1 MPMLWSMRTGKAGH
15 RDVQSEV
22 KMMKAEGCYLTNSR
36 DQGFTFM
43 EVVIVILILGIITTL
58 AVPAMND
65 FFTTETITAAA
76 DALVSAIYFARTS
89 AIATGA
95 DHGVVFDA
103 GSNSFRVMR
112 AIGSPPDETY
122 LTVEH
127 PVTKRDYAMSFDDG
141 PIGHGVDLYGAQFG
155 ENSYVRFN
163 NLGVPLEVGFLYL
176 EYGEKTWKIGV
187 TATSC
192 EISS

>member
-1 MPMLWSMRTGKAGH
+1 
-15 RDVQSEV
+15 
-22 KMMKAEGCYLTNSR
+22 MKAEGYHLATRR
-36 DQGFTFM
+36 DRGFTFV
-43 EVVIVILILGIITTL
+43 ELVIVVLILGIMTAL
-58 AVPAMND
+58 ALPAMND
-65 FFTTETITAAA
+65 FFTEETITAAA
-76 DALVSAIYFARTS
+76 DAVVNAIYYARTS
-89 AIATGA
+89 AIATRA

-103 GSNSFRVMR
+103 ESNSFRVMR
-112 AIGSPPDETY
+112 AVGSPPDETY

-141 PIGHGVDLYGAQFG
+141 PIGQGVNLYGAQFG

-163 NLGVPLEVGFLYL
+163 NLGMPLEVGSVYL
-176 EYGEKTWKIGV
+176 EYGEKIWKIGV

>member
-1 MPMLWSMRTGKAGH
+1 MLWSTRSGKGG
-15 RDVQSEV
+15 RSDVQGKVDIV
-22 KMMKAEGCYLTNSR
+22 KIGDHPNRRER
-36 DQGFTFM
+36 GFTFM
-43 EVVIVILILGIITTL
+43 EVVIVILILAIMTVVAL
-58 AVPAMND
+58 PAMND
-65 FFTTETITAAA
+65 FFTEETINTAA
-76 DALVSAIYFARTS
+76 DAVVTAIYFARTQ
-89 AIATGA
+89 AIGTDT

-103 GSNSFRVMR
+103 ESNSFRVMR
-112 AIGSPPDETY
+112 AVGSPTDETY

-141 PIGHGVDLYGAQFG
+141 PIGQGVDLYGAQFG

-163 NLGVPLEVGFLYL
+163 NLGVPFEVGFLYL
-176 EYGEKTWKIGV
+176 EYGGKTWKIGV